1 MNIPDKKDKQRIM
14 NDTGVS
20 EVTLDKV
27 IETFVSGT
35 AKKSK
40 LISRG
45 FNTVVINEDINPS
58 VAWSSVVQPLY
69 ILMYDSM
76 NSWRSASGSAFRDFI
91 LEYYNLRFP
100 PQYQIESINNDKAC
114 SIIDNIGLQYLDV
127 KDLDLIIKVM
137 FEDKWRLL
145 GIIHAHTSL
154 RNRISAVRTA
164 SKELIDMNILSPVIT
179 LDTQQELETNSV
191 KNRRLIEDENTF
203 SNMYCY
209 NTKVNPTTSDIS
221 DKNIKTLYVPDENDV
236 FIKDVKSHSMKIG
249 GDLLKQRTI

>member
-1 MNIPDKKDKQRIM
+1 MNIPDKKDKQKIVE
-14 NDTGVS
+14 DTGVS
-20 EVTLDKV
+20 EVTVDKV

-45 FNTVVINEDINPS
+45 FNTVIINEDINPS
-58 VAWSSVVQPLY
+58 VAWDSVVRPLY
-69 ILMYDSM
+69 ILMYDSI

-100 PQYQIESINNDKAC
+100 PQYQIESVNNEKARG
-114 SIIDNIGLQYLDV
+114 IIDDIGLQHIDV
-127 KDLDLIIKVM
+127 KNLDLVIKVM
-137 FEDKWRLL
+137 FKEKWRLL

-154 RNRISAVRTA
+154 RNRISVVRAA
-164 SKELIDMNILSPVIT
+164 SKELINMNILSPVIT
-179 LDTQQELETNSV
+179 LDTQQELKSDSV

-209 NTKVNPTTSDIS
+209 NTKVNPTISDVS

-236 FIKDVKSHSMKIG
+236 FVKDVKSHSMEVSE
-249 GDLLKQRTI
+249 DLLKELTI